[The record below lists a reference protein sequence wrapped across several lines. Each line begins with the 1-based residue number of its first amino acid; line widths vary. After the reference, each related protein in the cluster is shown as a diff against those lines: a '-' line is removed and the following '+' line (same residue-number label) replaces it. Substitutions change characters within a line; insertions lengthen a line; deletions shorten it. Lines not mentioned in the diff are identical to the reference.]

1 MMPLIIMNLN
11 DTPLKNNLKIKLPN
25 LSKFKIKSSKILFL
39 TYLSFFIITSLQAQN
54 VDKIVGIV
62 GDEIVLKSDVE
73 IQQKQMEAQGM
84 KEEGLACALF
94 EELMLQKLLVTQ
106 AEVDSIVVSED
117 EIEGELDQRIRYFV
131 SMFDG
136 DPAGLEAHYNK
147 SIIQIKDEFRGNIKE
162 QLVSRRMQQEV
173 VGNVKVTPAE
183 VKAFYEAMPTDSLPF
198 YDAEVEMAQI
208 VVMAKVGDEQKEVA
222 HKELSKLK
230 ERIEDGEDFYVL
242 ASVYSDDKGSADNG
256 GDLGFMSRS
265 DLVNE
270 FAAAAFNLENGEIS
284 GIVETEF
291 GLHLI
296 QMIERRGEK
305 ANMRHILIR
314 PKITSYD
321 LEKAKAKLN
330 DVRRKILTDSIS
342 FNKAVNKYSD
352 DKQTKNNGGNI
363 INPQTGG
370 PTFPM
375 DQLDL
380 SLFSVIDTMKVNQ
393 VSKPAQ
399 FENERDG
406 SLGYRIIQLRK
417 STDAHKANLTDDYER
432 IKVAAENDKQ
442 QKAMSKWISRKTPD
456 TYIFIEEDFKGC
468 NEAGKWIQ

>member
-1 MMPLIIMNLN
+1 MPSTIMNLN
-11 DTPLKNNLKIKLPN
+11 DTQLKNNAQFIN
-25 LSKFKIKSSKILFL
+25 LRVLTKFINHHSTLFFVC
-39 TYLSFFIITSLQAQN
+39 LSFFMMPSLFAQN

-84 KEEGLACALF
+84 KQEGLGCALF

-131 SMFDG
+131 NMFEG
-136 DPAGLEAHYNK
+136 DQSRLEAHYNK

-183 VKAFYEAMPTDSLPF
+183 VKAYYEAMPTDSLPF

-208 VVMAKVGDEQKEVA
+208 VVMAKVGEEQKKVA
-222 HKELSKLK
+222 EKELTKLK
-230 ERIEDGEDFYVL
+230 ERIEAGEDFATL
-242 ASVYSDDKGSADNG
+242 AVVYSHDTGSAENG
-256 GDLGFMSRS
+256 GDLGFMSRG

-284 GIVETEF
+284 NIVETEF

-296 QMIERRGEK
+296 QMVERRGEK

-314 PKITSYD
+314 PKITTYD
-321 LEKAKAKLN
+321 MEKAKAKLE

-363 INPQTGG
+363 INPQTGS

-375 DQLDL
+375 DQIDL
-380 SLFSVIDTMKVNQ
+380 SLFSVIDTMSVNQ
-393 VSKPAQ
+393 VSKPAS
-399 FENERDG
+399 FKDERDG
-406 SLGYRIIQLRK
+406 SLGFRIIQLRK
-417 STDAHKANLTDDYER
+417 STDAHRANLIDDYER
-432 IKVAAENDKQ
+432 IKTAAENDKQ
-442 QKAMSKWISRKTPD
+442 QKAMAKWIGRKAPD
-456 TYIFIEEDFKGC
+456 TYIFIEEDFKDC
-468 NEAGKWIQ
+468 TEAGKWVQ

>member
-1 MMPLIIMNLN
+1 MNLN
-11 DTPLKNNLKIKLPN
+11 DIPLNKLLKPVLLFSFLLT
-25 LSKFKIKSSKILFL
+25 LSAL
-39 TYLSFFIITSLQAQN
+39 YAQN

-73 IQQKQMEAQGM
+73 IQQKQMAAQGM
-84 KEEGLACALF
+84 KEEGLSCALF
-94 EELMLQKLLVTQ
+94 EELLLQKLLVTQ

-117 EIEGELDQRIRYFV
+117 EIEGELDQRIRYFIN
-131 SMFDG
+131 MFEG
-136 DPAGLEAHYNK
+136 DQTKLEAYYNK

-173 VGNVKVTPAE
+173 VGGVKITPAE

-208 VVMAKVGDEQKEVA
+208 VVMAKVGDEQKEIA
-222 HKELSKLK
+222 NKELTKLK
-230 ERIEDGEDFYVL
+230 ERIEGGEDFATL
-242 ASVYSDDKGSADNG
+242 AVVYSHDTGSAENG
-256 GDLGFMSRS
+256 GDLGYMSRG

-284 GIVETEF
+284 DIVETEF

-296 QMIERRGEK
+296 QMVERRGEK

-321 LEKAKAKLN
+321 LEKAKAKLS
-330 DVRRKILTDSIS
+330 DIRRKILTDSIT

-363 INPQTGG
+363 INPQTGS

-375 DQLDL
+375 DELDL
-380 SLFSVIDTMKVNQ
+380 SLFSVIDTMGINQ
-393 VSKPAQ
+393 VSKPAS
-399 FENERDG
+399 FKDERDG

-432 IKVAAENDKQ
+432 IKTAAENDKQ
-442 QKAMSKWISRKTPD
+442 QKAMSKWISRKAPD
-456 TYIFIEEDFKGC
+456 TYIFIEDDFKDC
-468 NEAGKWIQ
+468 TEAGKWVQ

>member
-1 MMPLIIMNLN
+1 
-11 DTPLKNNLKIKLPN
+11 
-25 LSKFKIKSSKILFL
+25 
-39 TYLSFFIITSLQAQN
+39 
-54 VDKIVGIV
+54 
-62 GDEIVLKSDVE
+62 
-73 IQQKQMEAQGM
+73 
-84 KEEGLACALF
+84 
-94 EELMLQKLLVTQ
+94 
-106 AEVDSIVVSED
+106 
-117 EIEGELDQRIRYFV
+117 
-131 SMFDG
+131 
-136 DPAGLEAHYNK
+136 
-147 SIIQIKDEFRGNIKE
+147 
-162 QLVSRRMQQEV
+162 MQQEV

-208 VVMAKVGDEQKEVA
+208 VIMAKVSEEQKEIA
-222 HKELSKLK
+222 IKELTDIK
-230 ERIEDGEDFYVL
+230 EDIEGGKDFYTL
-242 ASVYSDDKGSADNG
+242 AVVHSDDTGSAANG
-256 GDLGFMSRS
+256 GDLGFMSRG

-284 GIVETEF
+284 DIVETEF

-305 ANMRHILIR
+305 ANMH
-314 PKITSYD
+314 
-321 LEKAKAKLN
+321 LEKAKAKLD

-363 INPQTGG
+363 INPQTGS

-380 SLFSVIDTMKVNQ
+380 SMFSIIDTMNVNQ

-399 FENERDG
+399 FEDERDG

-442 QKAMSKWISRKTPD
+442 QKAMTKWISRKTPD
-456 TYIFIEEDFKGC
+456 TYIFIEEDFKAC
-468 NEAGKWIQ
+468 NEAGKWLQ

>member
-1 MMPLIIMNLN
+1 MPLTIMNLN
-11 DTPLKNNLKIKLPN
+11 DILLKKNNIIN
-25 LSKFKIKSSKILFL
+25 ILI
-39 TYLSFFIITSLQAQN
+39 YPKFIIHHLKLLFFVCLPFFMMPSLYAQN

-73 IQQKQMEAQGM
+73 IQQRQMEAQGM

-94 EELMLQKLLVTQ
+94 EELLLQKLLVTQ
-106 AEVDSIVVSED
+106 AEVDSIMVSED

-131 SMFDG
+131 NMFDG
-136 DPAGLEAHYNK
+136 DPSRLEAEYNK
-147 SIIQIKDEFRGNIKE
+147 SIIEIKDEFRENIKE
-162 QLVSRRMQQEV
+162 QLLSRRMQQEV

-183 VKAFYEAMPTDSLPF
+183 VKAFYEAMPSDSLPF

-208 VVMAKVGDEQKEVA
+208 VVLAKVGEEQKEIA
-222 HKELSKLK
+222 KKDLTELK
-230 ERIEDGEDFYVL
+230 ERIEAGEDFGTLAYVH
-242 ASVYSDDKGSADNG
+242 SDDKGSAEND

-284 GIVETEF
+284 NIVETEF

-305 ANMRHILIR
+305 ANLRHILIR
-314 PKITSYD
+314 PEITSYD

-330 DVRRKILTDSIS
+330 DVRNKILTDSIS

-363 INPQTGG
+363 INPQTGS

-375 DQLDL
+375 DQLDI
-380 SLFSVIDTMKVNQ
+380 SLFSIIDTMSVNQ

-399 FENERDG
+399 FKDDRDG
-406 SLGYRIIQLRK
+406 SFGYRIIQLRK

-432 IKVAAENDKQ
+432 IKIAAENDKQ
-442 QKAMSKWISRKTPD
+442 QKAMSKWISRTTPD
-456 TYIFIEEDFKGC
+456 TYIFIEEDFKAC
-468 NEAGKWIQ
+468 TEAGKWLQ